1 MAGRLTIRQASNIL
15 QVEESTLRF
24 WEKEFE
30 EYLNLDV
37 SKGQRKRYT
46 QQQLEIFGKIKE
58 LLHTEQYT
66 IKGAKRRLDLDNTI
80 ADPLG
85 VEHNFKTTVVF
96 MLSSIMKELQKT
108 QEESRKLSQQVELL
122 RREKSRIEAQLIE
135 EQNKG
140 IFDVLKQRIGLR
152 HLAEE

>member
-1 MAGRLTIRQASNIL
+1 MSSRLTVREVSNIL

-30 EYLNLDV
+30 EYLSLDV
-37 SKGQRKRYT
+37 QKGQRKRYS
-46 QQQLEIFGKIKE
+46 QRQLEVLSKIKE

-85 VEHNFKTTVVF
+85 IEHNFKTTVVY

-108 QEESRKLSQQVELL
+108 QEDSRKLSQQVELL
-122 RREKSRIEAQLIE
+122 RREKNQIAAQLAE
-135 EQNKG
+135 EQSKS
-140 IFDVLKQRIGLR
+140 IVDILKQRLSTR